1 MFTVN
6 LCLEFESN
14 RAVLIRAFA
23 YLPRVVYSHR
33 AVTQPADTEMLEE
46 QPEQTEGED
55 LESQDGMLIKGF
67 Q

>member
-1 MFTVN
+1 M
-6 LCLEFESN
+6 
-14 RAVLIRAFA
+14 LIRAFA